1 MAKGKSTAEKI
12 KISFGIRKKG
22 KAIKRMNKHQKTKRV
37 R

>member
-1 MAKGKSTAEKI
+1 MAKVTQEKH
-12 KISFGIRKKG
+12 KVNFGVRKKG